1 MEQKKKNIKFPYPPM
16 AARAPIAKAL
26 TRIYRQ
32 QNTSPKDQSQNSTLL
47 CTHLI
52 IILVL
57 LWPKGG
63 GAVASWLARSSPD
76 RAIRAPSPGRG
87 HCVVFLGKTLN
98 TYKSVPANCWGKSN
112 KLRENDLRWTS
123 SIPSRGTRNTPIRFM
138 LQKPGVSSG
147 SYEPVGSKASF
158 FLFFLTKRAAK
169 SLIAPFWHRIPVI
182 AVNWDLAKC
191 PP

>member
-1 MEQKKKNIKFPYPPM
+1 MEREKKKNIKFPYPPM

-98 TYKSVPANCWGKSN
+98 SPPRSINRYRQIVGENLTNCGRMTCDELSA
-112 KLRENDLRWTS
+112 
-123 SIPSRGTRNTPIRFM
+123 SRPGGLEILLSASCYRNR
-138 LQKPGVSSG
+138 G
-147 SYEPVGSKASF
+147 
-158 FLFFLTKRAAK
+158 
-169 SLIAPFWHRIPVI
+169 
-182 AVNWDLAKC
+182 
-191 PP
+191 